1 MFENIRRHSRGSIP
15 PLRMPSLLPHDLC
28 HEWNVSRWL
37 LAANHFS
44 ILALRIP
51 WTVWKGE
58 ERLNWTL
65 LSAGR
70 LEASVLKLWWGWIS
84 VADHSRYYTEQNLGH
99 FTIFKKSINDKCWRG
114 CGAKGTLH
122 CCWECKLVQPEWKRV
137 WRFLRKLKIDVSCE
151 PAIPLLGIYLEKIK
165 NVKSKRYVHPYVH
178 SSIIYNRQ
186 DMETT

>member
-1 MFENIRRHSRGSIP
+1 MDRPWWRVLTKHG
-15 PLRMPSLLPHDLC
+15 PLEKAM
-28 HEWNVSRWL
+28 
-37 LAANHFS
+37 ANHFS

-51 WTVWKGE
+51 WTVWKGK

-70 LEASVLKLWWGWIS
+70 LEASVLKLWGGWIS